1 MFEIKECKTKGGYE
15 VKPKKNI
22 TLDFGRLKSKFK
34 VIFDSPI
41 ALVINEDGYEIVI
54 HKYGELLF
62 KDCKDKI
69 RIEKIAKRIYT

>member
-22 TLDFGRLKSKFK
+22 TLDFNKLKTKFK
-34 VIFDSPI
+34 VIFDSPV
-41 ALVINEDGYEIVI
+41 ALVIKEQDCEIVI

-69 RIEKIAKRIYT
+69 KIEKIAKKVYA

>member
-1 MFEIKECKTKGGYE
+1 
-15 VKPKKNI
+15 
-22 TLDFGRLKSKFK
+22 
-34 VIFDSPI
+34 
-41 ALVINEDGYEIVI
+41 VINEDGYEIVI